1 MVGVKIQWT
10 KLPFTFEPA
19 LLREDL
25 ARILGGA
32 WKPHFN
38 QQDYVGDWSG
48 LALRSRMG
56 DANDISPHGTAAEF
70 KNTPLME
77 QCPHLR
83 AVVEAFQ
90 FPVKSVR
97 LLRLKAGSRVN
108 EHSDPDLGL
117 ADGQLRIH
125 VPVMTSE
132 QVEFVVANRRLI
144 LREGES
150 WYIDFSQRHRI
161 YNGGDTDRIH
171 LIIDGEVNAW
181 ALALLETSAREIVTE
196 SFDPPGMMEFRR
208 FQEIVYDDPVLQ
220 TALLSVSGKKQLLEE
235 VVAVGAQ
242 RGYAFDMAVVESVFQ
257 ANRQAWMTRAMQP

>member
-1 MVGVKIQWT
+1 VAEGNIQWT

-25 ARILGGA
+25 AGILGGA

-38 QQDYVGDWSG
+38 HQDYAGDWSG
-48 LALRSRMG
+48 LALRSLTG
-56 DANDISPHGTAAEF
+56 DAEDISPHGTAEEF
-70 KNTPLME
+70 KDTSLME
-77 QCPHLR
+77 HCPHLR
-83 AVVEAFQ
+83 AVVGTFQ
-90 FPVKSVR
+90 LPVKSVR
-97 LLRLKAGSRVN
+97 LLRLEAGSRVN

-132 QVEFVVANRRLI
+132 QVEFVVANRRLM

-161 YNGGDTDRIH
+161 YNGGDSDRIH
-171 LIIDGEVNAW
+171 LIIDGEVNEW
-181 ALALLETSAREIVTE
+181 AMALLEKSAREIVTE

-208 FQEIVYDDPVLQ
+208 FQEMVYDDPNLQ
-220 TALLSVSGKKQLLEE
+220 AALLRAIGKTELFRE

-242 RGYAFDMAVVESVFQ
+242 RGYVFDMAVVESVFQ
-257 ANRQAWMTRAMQP
+257 ANRRAWLMRATG

>member
-1 MVGVKIQWT
+1 MTIQWT
-10 KLPFTFEPA
+10 KLPFSFEPA

-25 ARILGGA
+25 SAIVGGA

-38 QQDYVGDWSG
+38 QQDYAGDWSG
-48 LALRSRMG
+48 LALRSRTG

-70 KNTPLME
+70 KDTPLME

-83 AVVEAFQ
+83 AAVEAFQ

-97 LLRLKAGSRVN
+97 LLRLEAGSRVN

-117 ADGQLRIH
+117 ADGQLRVH

-161 YNGGDTDRIH
+161 YNGGTTDRIH
-171 LIIDGEVNAW
+171 LIIDGEVNEW
-181 ALALLETSAREIVTE
+181 ALALLEKSAREIVTE

-208 FQEIVYDDPVLQ
+208 FQEVVYNDPNLQ
-220 TALLSVSGKKQLLEE
+220 TALLGVTGKRELFEE
-235 VVAVGAQ
+235 VVVAGAQ
-242 RGYAFDMAVVESVFQ
+242 HGYVFDMEVVESVFQ
-257 ANRQAWMTRAMQP
+257 ANRQAWMERAAG